1 MRTLFI
7 LTLLLCGGSLAA
19 LAYEDTYD
27 DYESAQALPY
37 VEILPALDFAAL
49 SQEANRTGKI
59 IMLEISASDCGYC
72 RTLEEEIIKPMLR
85 SGDYERNVLIRKL
98 EIDSYA
104 DVRHFSGDKV
114 SAAQLASQYSIFVT
128 PTLIFLDG
136 QGREVSKRILG
147 INSLDF
153 FGGYV
158 DNALIEG
165 HRKIQKNRSL

>member
-1 MRTLFI
+1 MT
-7 LTLLLCGGSLAA
+7 
-19 LAYEDTYD
+19 
-27 DYESAQALPY
+27 Q
-37 VEILPALDFAAL
+37 
-49 SQEANRTGKI
+49 
-59 IMLEISASDCGYC
+59 LEISASDCGYC